1 MTRYFFAA
9 FISLAAIS
17 GAPGQDLFNG
27 KDLNGWDGNPE
38 FWSVQ
43 DGVIVGET
51 TAQKK
56 TAGNTFLIW
65 KGGEVGDFEL
75 TLKARVIGKNNSGIQ
90 YRSKVLDAKKWSVGG
105 YQMDMHPAPNYF
117 GMLYEEKGRGIIAQ
131 RGQKV
136 VLDEKG
142 KKSVAGKLDTSK
154 KLDLSKWN
162 EFTVIAK
169 GNTLIHKVN
178 GDVTSEVVDDHV
190 GKRALKGIIALQLH
204 AGGPMRLEAKDIVLK
219 KSDTAGLGARPLST
233 TPTAALVAQV
243 KVDSGNARV
252 HPKGFEVEKIYNVP
266 KGQQG
271 SWVSMAVDAKGR
283 LYCSD
288 QGRAGIWRITLGEPL
303 KVEKVPAPISGG
315 HGLLWAFDRLY
326 VCVNGGGVGGHG
338 SGLYYL
344 TDSNGDDQ
352 LDKVTSVRGLQGGGE
367 HGPHAVVLTPDG
379 KSLMVIGGNHTKPP
393 NPETY
398 SVPKNYAED
407 LLLPRMVDARGHA
420 RGIRAPGGWIA
431 KTDPDGKSW
440 NFYSSGF
447 RNQYDVAFNADG
459 EMFTY
464 DSDMEWDSGTPWYR
478 PTRVYHCTSGSEF
491 GWRTGTGKWP
501 AWYPDC
507 LPPAIDI
514 GPGCPTGVM
523 SGQGAKF
530 PADYQHAIYVF
541 DWTYGTIY
549 AIHMAPNGSSYQGVK
564 EEFITGVPLNVTD
577 GVIGKDGNMYFA
589 VGGRGTQSSLY
600 RVTYKGELS
609 TKRRFVDTKLNNSL
623 RKQRREMESFHGRE
637 VDGSIEKIWKNLGH
651 KDRFLR
657 YAARIAL
664 EHQPVSDWAD
674 RALGEKNLQA
684 SLTALL
690 ALTRQGDQSH
700 QADLLESLSQ
710 HPQAEMSDDQKLESL
725 RVLALCFIRMGKPDE
740 ASAKQVIA
748 SISPLYPAKTDALNR
763 ELVDMLV
770 YLGSPE
776 VVAKTVPLLN
786 QEAAGLEEIEFD
798 DALLKR
804 SGRYGNSF
812 LSQKA
817 NNPQRQQIHYAFALK
832 NVSNGW
838 TPALRKQFF
847 TWFAKARNFK
857 GGASFGG
864 FIENFRKESL
874 KRIED
879 AGIRAEMDAL
889 SKQRVAL
896 VPAGYESARKIQVG
910 VKPGMKFDTESI
922 SAKAGEKVAIVLLN
936 NDPTGLMHNL
946 AVCAPGSRQKVMEA
960 TLAIGAK
967 AIEQNF
973 IPDIPEV
980 LASTPQVAPNRKYIL
995 YMTVPSEPGDYPYI
1009 CTYPGHAQLMH
1020 GTLKVTR

>member
-1 MTRYFFAA
+1 
-9 FISLAAIS
+9 
-17 GAPGQDLFNG
+17 
-27 KDLNGWDGNPE
+27 
-38 FWSVQ
+38 
-43 DGVIVGET
+43 
-51 TAQKK
+51 
-56 TAGNTFLIW
+56 
-65 KGGEVGDFEL
+65 
-75 TLKARVIGKNNSGIQ
+75 
-90 YRSKVLDAKKWSVGG
+90 
-105 YQMDMHPAPNYF
+105 
-117 GMLYEEKGRGIIAQ
+117 
-131 RGQKV
+131 
-136 VLDEKG
+136 
-142 KKSVAGKLDTSK
+142 
-154 KLDLSKWN
+154 
-162 EFTVIAK
+162 
-169 GNTLIHKVN
+169 
-178 GDVTSEVVDDHV
+178 
-190 GKRALKGIIALQLH
+190 
-204 AGGPMRLEAKDIVLK
+204 
-219 KSDTAGLGARPLST
+219 
-233 TPTAALVAQV
+233 
-243 KVDSGNARV
+243 
-252 HPKGFEVEKIYNVP
+252 
-266 KGQQG
+266 
-271 SWVSMAVDAKGR
+271 
-283 LYCSD
+283 
-288 QGRAGIWRITLGEPL
+288 
-303 KVEKVPAPISGG
+303 
-315 HGLLWAFDRLY
+315 
-326 VCVNGGGVGGHG
+326 
-338 SGLYYL
+338 
-344 TDSNGDDQ
+344 
-352 LDKVTSVRGLQGGGE
+352 
-367 HGPHAVVLTPDG
+367 
-379 KSLMVIGGNHTKPP
+379 
-393 NPETY
+393 
-398 SVPKNYAED
+398 
-407 LLLPRMVDARGHA
+407 MVDARGHA

-431 KTDPDGKSW
+431 KTDPEGKSW

-523 SGQGAKF
+523 SGQGANF

-549 AIHMAPNGSSYQGVK
+549 AIHMVPTGSTYQGVK

-589 VGGRGTQSSLY
+589 VGGRGTQSALY
-600 RVTYKGELS
+600 RVSYKGELS
-609 TKRRFVDTKLNNSL
+609 TKRRFTDNKLNGSL
-623 RKQRREMESFHGRE
+623 RIKRREMESFHGRQ
-637 VDGSIEKIWKNLGH
+637 VAGSIDKIWKNLGH
-651 KDRFLR
+651 EDRFLR

-664 EHQPVSDWAD
+664 EHQPVSDWAAL
-674 RALGEKNLQA
+674 ALGEKNLQT

-700 QADLLESLSQ
+700 QAALLEAISQ
-710 HPQAEMSDDQKLESL
+710 HSQADMNDDQKLEAL

-740 ASAKQVIA
+740 ASAREVISA
-748 SISPLYPAKTDALNR
+748 ISPLYPARTDALNR

-770 YLGSPE
+770 YLGSAD
-776 VVAKTVPLLN
+776 VVAKTVPLLS
-786 QEAAGLEEIEFD
+786 QEAVGQEEIEFD

-812 LSQKA
+812 LNQKA

-847 TWFAKARNFK
+847 NWFAKARNFK

-879 AGIRAEMDAL
+879 EGFRSEMDTL
-889 SKQRVAL
+889 SKQKVAL
-896 VPAGYESARKIQVG
+896 VPSGYESARKIQVG
-910 VKPGMKFDTESI
+910 VKPGMKFDTDSI
-922 SAKAGEKVAIVLLN
+922 AAKAGEKVAIVLLN

-980 LASTPQVAPNRKYIL
+980 LASTPQVAPNRKYVL

-1009 CTYPGHAQLMH
+1009 CTYPGHSQLMH
-1020 GTLKVTR
+1020 GILKVTQ